1 MKIEE
6 AQKTKKD
13 SGKNRKILGGVI
25 IGLAL
30 ALGIGLLSMF
40 IEKIPNGY
48 VGVVYS
54 PNGGVQDETLGQG
67 WHLVGL
73 FDKVTIYPVRMQTVN
88 YKDIQVATSDGKS
101 ITIDFAYNY
110 SIQPDKVVSVFNKF
124 GPVTVDQIEETYMK
138 TRLWDAGRKAIAK
151 YSVIDTYGE
160 KSSEAAVNV
169 QNIFAEDIGK
179 LGFTVDNLTLGVPKP
194 DESTQAAINKRVE
207 AAQELERKQIE
218 LQIAKAEAEKKKI
231 EAQGIAEY
239 NEIIR
244 KSISPEVI
252 QNKWIEKWDGQMP
265 KATGSD
271 QLIQIPIEETGTPG
285 SNK

>member
-1 MKIEE
+1 MENTNN
-6 AQKTKKD
+6 TK
-13 SGKNRKILGGVI
+13 GKNRKIIGGAI
-25 IGLAL
+25 IAIAL
-30 ALGIGLLSMF
+30 ALGALILAMF

-54 PNGGVQDETLGQG
+54 PNGGVQDETLEQG

-73 FDKVTIYPVRMQTVN
+73 FDKVTMYPVRMQTVN

-101 ITIDFAYNY
+101 VTVDFAYNY
-110 SIQPDKVVSVFNKF
+110 SIQPDKVVDVFNKF
-124 GPVTVDQIEETYMK
+124 GPIPVEQIEESYLK

-169 QNIFAEDIGK
+169 QNLFADDVGS

-194 DESTQAAINKRVE
+194 DKATQAAIDQRVS

-218 LQIAKAEAEKKKI
+218 LKIAKAEAEKKKI

-239 NEIIR
+239 NEIIK
-244 KSISPEVI
+244 KSISKEVI
-252 QNKWIEKWDGQMP
+252 QNKWIEKWDGKMP
-265 KATGSD
+265 KATGSN
-271 QLIQIPIEETGTPG
+271 QLIEIPIDEPTA
-285 SNK
+285 K

>member
-1 MKIEE
+1 MEQIKP
-6 AQKTKKD
+6 KK
-13 SGKNRKILGGVI
+13 SNRKILGGAIIAAALV

-30 ALGIGLLSMF
+30 LSLF

-54 PNGGVQDETLGQG
+54 PNGGVQNETLGQG

-88 YKDIQVATSDGKS
+88 YKDIQVATSDGKNV
-101 ITIDFAYNY
+101 TVDFAYNY
-110 SIQPDKVVSVFNKF
+110 SIQPDKVVEVFNKF
-124 GPVTVDQIEETYMK
+124 GPVPVEQIEESYLR

-169 QNIFAEDIGK
+169 QNLFADDIGR

-194 DESTQAAINKRVE
+194 DKSTQAAIDKRVG

-218 LQIAKAEAEKKKI
+218 LKIAKAEAEKKQI
-231 EAQGIAEY
+231 EAEGIAKY

-244 KSISPEVI
+244 KSISKEVI
-252 QNKWIEKWDGQMP
+252 QNKWIEKWDGKMP
-265 KATGSD
+265 KATGSN
-271 QLIQIPIEETGTPG
+271 QLIEIPIDDTPTEA
-285 SNK
+285 NQ

>member
-1 MKIEE
+1 MENVTPIKSN
-6 AQKTKKD
+6 KKN
-13 SGKNRKILGGVI
+13 KRILGGI
-25 IGLAL
+25 IIALVLAVGVGIT
-30 ALGIGLLSMF
+30 ALF

-88 YKDIQVATSDGKS
+88 YKDIQVATSDGKNV
-101 ITIDFAYNY
+101 TIDFAYNY
-110 SIQPDKVVSVFNKF
+110 SIQPDKVVDVFNKF
-124 GPVTVDQIEETYMK
+124 GPITVEQIEESYLR

-160 KSSEAAVNV
+160 KSAEAAVAV
-169 QNIFAEDIGK
+169 QNLFSDDIIE

-194 DESTQAAINKRVE
+194 DASTQAAIDKRVE

-218 LQIAKAEAEKKKI
+218 LKIAEAEAQKKKI
-231 EAQGIAEY
+231 EAQGISDY
-239 NEIIR
+239 NEII
-244 KSISPEVI
+244 KQSISPEVI
-252 QNKWIEKWDGQMP
+252 QNKWIEKWDGVMP
-265 KATGSD
+265 KATGSN
-271 QLIQIPIEETGTPG
+271 QLIQIPIDETTTATP
-285 SNK
+285 

>member
-1 MKIEE
+1 MENTNN
-6 AQKTKKD
+6 TK
-13 SGKNRKILGGVI
+13 GKNRKIIGGTI
-25 IGLAL
+25 IAITL
-30 ALGIGLLSMF
+30 ALGVLILSMF

-73 FDKVTIYPVRMQTVN
+73 FDKVTMYPVRMQTVN
-88 YKDIQVATSDGKS
+88 YKDIQVATSDGKNV
-101 ITIDFAYNY
+101 TVDFAYNY
-110 SIQPDKVVSVFNKF
+110 SIQPDKVVDVFNKF
-124 GPVTVDQIEETYMK
+124 GPIPVEQIEESYLK

-169 QNIFAEDIGK
+169 QNLFSEDIGD
-179 LGFTVDNLTLGVPKP
+179 LGFAVDNLTLGVPKP
-194 DESTQAAINKRVE
+194 DKATQAAIDQRVG

-218 LQIAKAEAEKKKI
+218 LKIAKAEAEKKKI

-244 KSISPEVI
+244 KSISKEVI
-252 QNKWIEKWDGQMP
+252 QNKWIEKWDGKMP
-265 KATGSD
+265 KATGSN
-271 QLIQIPIEETGTPG
+271 QLIEIPIDEPAPAA
-285 SNK
+285 K

>member
-1 MKIEE
+1 MEKV
-6 AQKTKKD
+6 TPKKKSK
-13 SGKNRKILGGVI
+13 SGNKKVLGGSLVALALI
-25 IGLAL
+25 IGLA
-30 ALGIGLLSMF
+30 LLSMF

-54 PNGGVQDETLGQG
+54 PNGGVQEDTLGQG

-101 ITIDFAYNY
+101 VTVDFAYNY
-110 SIQPDKVVSVFNKF
+110 SIQPDKVVDVFNQF
-124 GPVTVDQIEETYMK
+124 GPIEVEQIEDSYLR
-138 TRLWDAGRKAIAK
+138 TRLWDAGRKGIAK

-160 KSSEAAVNV
+160 KSSEAAVDV
-169 QNIFAEDIGK
+169 QTLFAEDIKG
-179 LGFTVDNLTLGVPKP
+179 LGFVVDNMTLGVPKP

-218 LQIAKAEAEKKKI
+218 LKIAEAEAQKKKI
-231 EAQGIAEY
+231 EAQGVAEY
-239 NEIIR
+239 NEII
-244 KSISPEVI
+244 KASISPEVI
-252 QNKWIEKWDGQMP
+252 QNKWIEKWDGVMP

-271 QLIQIPIEETGTPG
+271 QLISIPMDETAP
-285 SNK
+285 SQP

>member
-1 MKIEE
+1 MET
-6 AQKTKKD
+6 ASKKRKN
-13 SGKNRKILGGVI
+13 GKVLGGI
-25 IGLAL
+25 IVGAALILAVL
-30 ALGIGLLSMF
+30 ITTMF

-88 YKDIQVATSDGKS
+88 YNDIQVATSDGKNV
-101 ITIDFAYNY
+101 TIDFAYNY
-110 SIQPDKVVSVFNKF
+110 SIQPDKVVDVFNKF
-124 GPVTVDQIEETYMK
+124 GPIEVEQIEDSYLR

-169 QNIFAEDIGK
+169 QTIFSDDIRD

-194 DESTQAAINKRVE
+194 DKATQAAIDKRVE

-218 LQIAKAEAEKKKI
+218 LKIAKAEAQKKQI
-231 EAQGIAEY
+231 EAKGIADY
-239 NEIIR
+239 NDIIK
-244 KSISPEVI
+244 KSISQEVI
-252 QNKWIEKWDGQMP
+252 QNKWIEKWDGKMP
-265 KATGSD
+265 KATGAN
-271 QLIQIPIEETGTPG
+271 QLIQIPIDEQQ
-285 SNK
+285 K

>member
-1 MKIEE
+1 MENVTPI
-6 AQKTKKD
+6 
-13 SGKNRKILGGVI
+13 KNNKNNKRILGGI
-25 IGLAL
+25 IIAL
-30 ALGIGLLSMF
+30 VLVVGVGITALF

-88 YKDIQVATSDGKS
+88 YKDIQVATSDGKNV
-101 ITIDFAYNY
+101 TIDFAYNY
-110 SIQPDKVVSVFNKF
+110 SIQPDKVVDVFNKF
-124 GPVTVDQIEETYMK
+124 GPITVEQIEESYLR

-160 KSSEAAVNV
+160 KSSEAAVSV
-169 QNIFAEDIGK
+169 QSLFYEDIVE
-179 LGFTVDNLTLGVPKP
+179 LGFIVDNLTLGVPKP
-194 DESTQAAINKRVE
+194 DASTQAAIDKRVE

-218 LQIAKAEAEKKKI
+218 LKIAEAEAEKKKI
-231 EAQGIAEY
+231 EAQGISDY
-239 NEIIR
+239 NEIIK

-252 QNKWIEKWDGQMP
+252 QNKWIEKWDGIMP
-265 KATGSD
+265 KATGSN
-271 QLIQIPIEETGTPG
+271 QLIQIPIDETTTATP
-285 SNK
+285 

>member
-1 MKIEE
+1 MENTNN
-6 AQKTKKD
+6 TK
-13 SGKNRKILGGVI
+13 GKNRKIIGGTI
-25 IGLAL
+25 IAITL
-30 ALGIGLLSMF
+30 ALGVLILSMF

-54 PNGGVQDETLGQG
+54 PNGGVQEETLGQG

-73 FDKVTIYPVRMQTVN
+73 FDKVTMYPVRMQTVN
-88 YKDIQVATSDGKS
+88 YKDIQVATSDGKNV
-101 ITIDFAYNY
+101 TVDFAYNY
-110 SIQPDKVVSVFNKF
+110 SIQPDKVVDVFNKF
-124 GPVTVDQIEETYMK
+124 GPIPVEQIEESYLK

-169 QNIFAEDIGK
+169 QNLFSEDIGD
-179 LGFTVDNLTLGVPKP
+179 LGFAVDNLTLGVPKP
-194 DESTQAAINKRVE
+194 DKATQAAIDQRVG

-218 LQIAKAEAEKKKI
+218 LKIAKAEAEKKKI

-244 KSISPEVI
+244 KSISKEVI
-252 QNKWIEKWDGQMP
+252 QNKWIEKWDGKMP
-265 KATGSD
+265 KATGSN
-271 QLIQIPIEETGTPG
+271 QLIEIPIDEPAPAA
-285 SNK
+285 K